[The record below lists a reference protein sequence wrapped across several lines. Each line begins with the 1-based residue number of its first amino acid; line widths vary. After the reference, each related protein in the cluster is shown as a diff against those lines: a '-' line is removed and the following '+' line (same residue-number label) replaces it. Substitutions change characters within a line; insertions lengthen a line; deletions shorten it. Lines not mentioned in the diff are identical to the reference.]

1 MSYREFHMCLIEFLI
16 GTVVFCVIAAA
27 AIVLYTILGMN
38 DLLWVFWVI
47 VIVIGVIAVLDKAS
61 R

>member
-1 MSYREFHMCLIEFLI
+1 M
-16 GTVVFCVIAAA
+16 FCVIAAA